1 MYNDF
6 DQHFLS
12 PTVRLTPVKVCDF
25 TGLRKHG
32 TCFKLSAPSRPP
44 DRCETFLLGQQTV
57 VLQAWQGL
65 HLKKLPALVGMLLR
79 VEFLRPDGTP
89 RYKRP
94 MWLFWTGPE
103 SVALKELC
111 QMYLWRF
118 AIEHL
123 FRFLKQHMGL
133 NANQST
139 DPVST
144 DQWMWLCA
152 LAYWQLLLM
161 RDEVENGR
169 PAWFP
174 ARSAAGESKMTPR
187 QVQRGALRYLVQLGT
202 PALPTRTAGKGKGR
216 SIGFHPVHRQRFAV
230 VKKAKIASDRT
241 ATDI

>member
-1 MYNDF
+1 MGPSSS
-6 DQHFLS
+6 S
-12 PTVRLTPVKVCDF
+12 PTN
-25 TGLRKHG
+25 
-32 TCFKLSAPSRPP
+32 PSRAA
-44 DRCETFLLGQQTV
+44 DRSETFLLGQQTV
-57 VLQAWQGL
+57 TLQAWQGL
-65 HLKKLPALVGMLLR
+65 HLKKLAGLVGMVLR

-103 SVALKELC
+103 TVSLEVLGR
-111 QMYLWRF
+111 MYLWRF
-118 AIEHL
+118 AIEHM

-133 NANQST
+133 NANHST

-161 RDEVENGR
+161 RDEVENVR

-174 ARSAAGESKMTPR
+174 AKTAQRENKLTPR
-187 QVQRGALRYLVQLGT
+187 QVQRGAFCYLVQLGT
-202 PALPTRTAGKGKGR
+202 PAHSVRTAGKGKGR
-216 SIGFHPVHRQRFAV
+216 CKGFQPAPRQRFPI